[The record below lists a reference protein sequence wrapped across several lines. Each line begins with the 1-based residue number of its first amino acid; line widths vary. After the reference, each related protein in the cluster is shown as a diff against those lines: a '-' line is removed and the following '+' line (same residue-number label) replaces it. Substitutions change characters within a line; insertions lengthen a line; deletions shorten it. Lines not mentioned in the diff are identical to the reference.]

1 MATTTPLRDAR
12 KVRRAAN
19 CATRRREDSLT
30 KPTFSERISEVFT
43 FARAKKDA
51 ASAPEATRLSLASG
65 LTLGRQKQDAAEALF
80 DNGHPAE
87 AILLSREALTRTVDA
102 LQVLRAPESAP
113 KTVEDA
119 AEATPDGDDAVDS
132 AKASADAAP
141 PGPDAKQTWREVL
154 QSRDVDASTLEAIQ
168 AVMTANEAS
177 PPTLDAQVTPEHA
190 ALFHRT
196 LAARQTME
204 RAVAGVARAPADVR
218 RSQVVR
224 LSTLGLAGLGLVVG
238 AYFALRTPTGVFAS
252 ASEQFGGGDEHYQAS
267 NVLDGR
273 PDTEWLLPDHTTG
286 WVELAVQPPRRVE
299 RVSILNARNA
309 PMHDRATLG
318 YALEIYAHGELVQTT
333 EGNFTFST
341 SPEAVIH
348 DVGEDNVER
357 IRVVVRSSHNFGGG
371 LAEVSF
377 Q

>member
-1 MATTTPLRDAR
+1 M
-12 KVRRAAN
+12 
-19 CATRRREDSLT
+19 T

-51 ASAPEATRLSLASG
+51 ASAPEPTRLLLASG

-87 AILLSREALTRTVDA
+87 AILLSREAFSRTLDA
-102 LQVLRAPESAP
+102 LQVLHTPRAKVEPLPAVDSEPKGES
-113 KTVEDA
+113 EDA
-119 AEATPDGDDAVDS
+119 AVEPVDAVS
-132 AKASADAAP
+132 AEPASAPVEPAP
-141 PGPDAKQTWREVL
+141 APKATWREVL
-154 QSRDVDASTLEAIQ
+154 QTRDVDAATLDAIQ
-168 AVMTANEAS
+168 SVMTANEKA

-196 LAARQTME
+196 LAARHAME
-204 RAVAGVARAPADVR
+204 RAVAGAARAPSEVR

-224 LSTLGLAGLGLVVG
+224 LTAWSVVGLGVLTG
-238 AYFALRTPTGVFAS
+238 AYFALRTPSGVFAS
-252 ASEQFGGGDEHYQAS
+252 ASEQFGGGDAHYQAS

-286 WVELAVQPPRRVE
+286 WVELAVAPPRRVN
-299 RVSILNARNA
+299 RVSILNAHNA
-309 PMHDRATLG
+309 PMNDRGTLG
-318 YALEIYAHGELVQTT
+318 YTLEVYAHGELVQTS
-333 EGNFTFST
+333 EGNFTFSD

-348 DVGEDNVER
+348 DVGEDDVER
-357 IRVVVRSSHNFGGG
+357 IRVVVRSSHNYGGG

>member
-1 MATTTPLRDAR
+1 
-12 KVRRAAN
+12 V
-19 CATRRREDSLT
+19 T
-30 KPTFSERISEVFT
+30 KPTLPERISEVFT

-51 ASAPEATRLSLASG
+51 LSAPEATRVLLAAG

-87 AILLSREALTRTVDA
+87 AILLSREAFARTLDA
-102 LQVLRAPESAP
+102 LQLLRAPSAIENEPTQDIEAEPKTEADDAGVESAE
-113 KTVEDA
+113 TT
-119 AEATPDGDDAVDS
+119 AEAPVASTEQTTPS
-132 AKASADAAP
+132 PKPS
-141 PGPDAKQTWREVL
+141 WREVL
-154 QSRDVDASTLEAIQ
+154 QTRDVDAATIDAIG
-168 AVMTANEAS
+168 AVMTANEKT
-177 PPTLDAQVTPEHA
+177 PPTLDAQVTPDHA

-196 LAARQTME
+196 LAARHAME
-204 RAVAGVARAPADVR
+204 RAVSGVARAPSEVR

-224 LSTLGLAGLGLVVG
+224 LTTLGLVGLGLMTG
-238 AYFALRTPTGVFAS
+238 AFFALRSPTGTFAS

-286 WVELAVQPPRRVE
+286 WVELAVSPPQRVE
-299 RVSILNARNA
+299 RVSILNAHNA
-309 PMHDRATLG
+309 PMNDRGTLG

-333 EGNFTFST
+333 DANFTFSE

-357 IRVVVRSSHNFGGG
+357 IRVVVRSSHNYGGG